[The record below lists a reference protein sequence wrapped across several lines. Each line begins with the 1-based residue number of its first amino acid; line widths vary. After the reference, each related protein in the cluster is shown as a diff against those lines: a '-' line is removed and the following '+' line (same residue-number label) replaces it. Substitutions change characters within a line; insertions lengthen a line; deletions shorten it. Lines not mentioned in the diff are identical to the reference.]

1 MTHDPQKLA
10 VAAVL
15 FLLLCICLF
24 ALVYFIDQLVQ
35 KRIFCDR
42 YNLDFLPRGI
52 RIRGAKDNGC
62 NEYELNYPYWY
73 IAKNDG
79 TADKRYNNNHI
90 VWRKSYLWVGRYR
103 LSAKK
108 PTMILEVVHSLRDA
122 GTRVELNEE
131 ERKKKRWL
139 EKQKRLLARD
149 TTLQNIVDGYRDCPT
164 EFEQMCAELFRK
176 QGYRC
181 QVTPKT
187 NDGGYDIF
195 FRQGKETGIVECK
208 CYSVGHKVGR
218 PEIQK
223 LVGANVIQQANKMLF
238 VTTSSFTPEAR
249 EYAKETDVTLISG
262 QKLLSML
269 QKYGF
274 PKDKIKVRR
283 KEWQLTVQDL
293 QDFIPQDIYWDYF
306 A

>member
-1 MTHDPQKLA
+1 M
-10 VAAVL
+10 
-15 FLLLCICLF
+15 
-24 ALVYFIDQLVQ
+24 
-35 KRIFCDR
+35 
-42 YNLDFLPRGI
+42 
-52 RIRGAKDNGC
+52 
-62 NEYELNYPYWY
+62 
-73 IAKNDG
+73 
-79 TADKRYNNNHI
+79 
-90 VWRKSYLWVGRYR
+90 
-103 LSAKK
+103 
-108 PTMILEVVHSLRDA
+108 
-122 GTRVELNEE
+122 
-131 ERKKKRWL
+131 
-139 EKQKRLLARD
+139 
-149 TTLQNIVDGYRDCPT
+149 
-164 EFEQMCAELFRK
+164 
-176 QGYRC
+176 
-181 QVTPKT
+181 TPKT

-195 FRQGKETGIVECK
+195 LRQGKETGIVECK

-249 EYAKETDVTLISG
+249 EYAKETDVTLISE